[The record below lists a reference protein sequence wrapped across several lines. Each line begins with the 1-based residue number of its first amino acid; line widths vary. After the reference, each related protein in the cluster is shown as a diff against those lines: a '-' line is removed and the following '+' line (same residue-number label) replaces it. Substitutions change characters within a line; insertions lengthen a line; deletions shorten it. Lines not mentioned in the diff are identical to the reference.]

1 MAETVA
7 AHSSTPHPAP
17 HRERT
22 SVFWLWFGIFAA
34 PIAWNLQLLIA
45 TAFSG
50 HLCYPDQ
57 DPLGPEAGQHLSWVL
72 GLIDVL
78 GIVLALIA
86 LAVAS
91 ASWRR
96 VRHEKGGGKRHLLD
110 AGEGRTRF
118 MAMLGIANSL
128 LFLVALI
135 FASLNLFFFPMCP

>member
-1 MAETVA
+1 MAERIA
-7 AHSSTPHPAP
+7 AASDTPHPAP
-17 HRERT
+17 HRERAGLI
-22 SVFWLWFGIFAA
+22 SLWFGIFAG
-34 PIAWNLQLLIA
+34 PVAWNLQLLIA

-57 DPLGPEAGQHLSWVL
+57 QPLGPQTGQHLSWVL

-78 GIVLALIA
+78 GIIVA
-86 LAVAS
+86 LAALGVA
-91 ASWRR
+91 AGNWRR
-96 VRHEKGGGKRHLLD
+96 VRTEKQGSGRHLLD

-118 MAMLGIANSL
+118 MAMLGIINSL

>member
-7 AHSSTPHPAP
+7 AQSSTPHPAP
-17 HRERT
+17 HRGRT
-22 SVFWLWFGIFAA
+22 SLFWLWFGIFAA
-34 PIAWNLQLLIA
+34 PVAWNLQLLIA

-57 DPLGPEAGQHLSWVL
+57 DPLGPEVGQHLSWVL

-78 GIVLALIA
+78 GIIVALVA
-86 LAVAS
+86 LGVAIG
-91 ASWRR
+91 SWRR
-96 VRHEKGGGKRHLLD
+96 VRGEKAGGGRHLLD

-135 FASLNLFFFPMCP
+135 FASFNLFFFPMCP

>member
-7 AHSSTPHPAP
+7 ASSNTPHPAP
-17 HRERT
+17 HRART
-22 SVFWLWFGIFAA
+22 NLISLWFGIFAA
-34 PIAWNLQLLIA
+34 PVAWNLQLLIA

-50 HLCYPDQ
+50 HLCFPDQ
-57 DPLGPEAGQHLSWVL
+57 ELLGPDVGRHLSWVL

-78 GIVLALIA
+78 GMVLALVA
-86 LAVAS
+86 LAVAIGN
-91 ASWRR
+91 WRR
-96 VRHEKGGGKRHLLD
+96 VRQEKGGSGRHLLD

>member
-7 AHSSTPHPAP
+7 APSGTPHPAP
-17 HRERT
+17 HRERA
-22 SVFWLWFGIFAA
+22 SLFGLWFGIFAA
-34 PIAWNLQLLIA
+34 PVAWNLQLLVA

-57 DPLGPEAGQHLSWVL
+57 ELLGPQTGQHLSWVL

-78 GIVLALIA
+78 GIILALVALGIA
-86 LAVAS
+86 S
-91 ASWRR
+91 GNWRR
-96 VRHEKGGGKRHLLD
+96 VRQEKGGGGRHLLD